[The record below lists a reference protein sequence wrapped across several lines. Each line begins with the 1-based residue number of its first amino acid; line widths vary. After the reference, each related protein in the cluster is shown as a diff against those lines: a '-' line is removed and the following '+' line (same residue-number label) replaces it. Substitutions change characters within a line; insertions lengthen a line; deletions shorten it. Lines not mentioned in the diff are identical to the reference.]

1 MQPCI
6 VYLDQNAWINL
17 SRQAYSTPTEKTS
30 QYSRL
35 KLAAES
41 RRAIFPLSAM
51 HYLETWHRSGW
62 ESRHRL
68 ATVMRNLSNY
78 CTIAPITKLQ
88 RTEVARSV
96 LIKLAP
102 RKFRPIPRY
111 SAIGYGVNH
120 AFASKYGRF
129 RYVASVET
137 DATPEG
143 PAVTPRPDERIDRF
157 ASADQER
164 YQWFSLAGFED
175 AMDIDGLDRITQH
188 RRGARYAEQ
197 QQIRTDWLNKSGNR
211 GMLDRFLLS
220 EDFNDLLEDIN
231 QTCDLHKLD
240 PYKLIQSREEII
252 DFIKSVPTRDV
263 FSALRI
269 TRHRNKQ
276 KRWEQH
282 DFADLLAL
290 SVAIPYCDVVVTEK
304 QWCHITKQARLD
316 KKYGTLMVHKLD
328 DALSPLRI

>member
-1 MQPCI
+1 M
-6 VYLDQNAWINL
+6 
-17 SRQAYSTPTEKTS
+17 
-30 QYSRL
+30 
-35 KLAAES
+35 
-41 RRAIFPLSAM
+41 
-51 HYLETWHRSGW
+51 
-62 ESRHRL
+62 
-68 ATVMRNLSNY
+68 
-78 CTIAPITKLQ
+78 
-88 RTEVARSV
+88 
-96 LIKLAP
+96 
-102 RKFRPIPRY
+102 
-111 SAIGYGVNH
+111 
-120 AFASKYGRF
+120 
-129 RYVASVET
+129 ET
-137 DATPEG
+137 DTTPEG

-211 GMLDRFLLS
+211 RMLDRFLLS

-231 QTCDLHKLD
+231 QTCDLHNLD
-240 PYKLIQSREEII
+240 PYKLVQSREEII
-252 DFIKSVPTRDV
+252 DFIKSIPTRDV

-269 TRHRNKQ
+269 TRRRNKQ

-282 DFADLLAL
+282 DFADLLTL

-316 KKYGTLMVHKLD
+316 TKYGTLMVHKLD
-328 DALSPLRI
+328 DALSPLRT